1 MVIEWEWGVRL
12 QLSAL
17 HGSEMLFYFASFFC
31 LFVCI
36 CAVCSCVC
44 TGVVTHACSLRPEEA
59 PHPPYFTHT
68 ASFLPSHVSFQWDLL
83 GSGSWLEKT
92 LFLAFSLQPLHSC
105 CAFPVC
111 QARAT
116 CFGWS
121 HLNLNPRTAPN
132 SHYAHRRGDLGKM
145 RPPDHPEVKEFAKV
159 TQHQSAETNIRAG
172 F

>member
-1 MVIEWEWGVRL
+1 MGQKCSFILLPFSVCLCAYVRCVHVCAQCGYPCMCTEARGGSPSTL
-12 QLSAL
+12 L
-17 HGSEMLFYFASFFC
+17 HTYSE
-31 LFVCI
+31 
-36 CAVCSCVC
+36 
-44 TGVVTHACSLRPEEA
+44 
-59 PHPPYFTHT
+59 
-68 ASFLPSHVSFQWDLL
+68 FLPSHASFQWDLL

-105 CAFPVC
+105 CAFLMC

-116 CFGWS
+116 CLGWS

-145 RPPDHPEVKEFAKV
+145 RPPDHPEVKELAKV